1 MAISLA
7 LSGASLKFLKYR
19 VFILI
24 LFRDVHRYIVDNGIV
39 KIKLHLEQLKKDT
52 SDLKQCEEVFPLV
65 FEIGKATCAIM
76 CMISTHLAKRE
87 NAVIFG
93 NRVAWFI
100 FSGK

>member
-52 SDLKQCEEVFPLV
+52 SDLK
-65 FEIGKATCAIM
+65 
-76 CMISTHLAKRE
+76 
-87 NAVIFG
+87 
-93 NRVAWFI
+93 
-100 FSGK
+100 